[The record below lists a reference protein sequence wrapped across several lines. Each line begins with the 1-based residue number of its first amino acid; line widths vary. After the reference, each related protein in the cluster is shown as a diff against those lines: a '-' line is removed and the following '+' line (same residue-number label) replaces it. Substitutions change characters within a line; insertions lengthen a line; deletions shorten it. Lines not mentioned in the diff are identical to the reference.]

1 MGMLTS
7 QKYIYVIS
15 ASGQPLMPTTRQGH
29 VRRLLNA
36 GKARITSHVPF
47 VIQLKN
53 DPGDGTQPLHGG
65 TDPGRTNIGEAVLN
79 DKGEVVFKAHVTIRN
94 KDIPKLMSDRRQH
107 RQASRRG
114 ERLARKRSCK
124 AAGHYVQRPDGTHPS
139 GMRQTCKVKGYHQHG
154 SQIQ

>member
-1 MGMLTS
+1 MSRLTS

-15 ASGQPLMPTTRQGH
+15 ASEQPLMPTTRQGH

-47 VIQLKN
+47 VIQLKYY
-53 DPGDGTQPLHGG
+53 PGYGIQSLHGG
-65 TDPGRTNIGEAVLN
+65 TDPGRMNIGEAVLN
-79 DKGEVVFKAHVTIRN
+79 NKGEVVFKAHVTTRN
-94 KDIPKLMSDRRQH
+94 R
-107 RQASRRG
+107 
-114 ERLARKRSCK
+114 
-124 AAGHYVQRPDGTHPS
+124 HYVQRPDGTHPS